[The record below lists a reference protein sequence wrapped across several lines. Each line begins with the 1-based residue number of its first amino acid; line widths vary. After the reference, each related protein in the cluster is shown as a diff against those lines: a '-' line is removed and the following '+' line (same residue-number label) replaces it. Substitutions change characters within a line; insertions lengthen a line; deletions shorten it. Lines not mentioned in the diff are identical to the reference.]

1 MKQMSGLLI
10 LVLVFSTNAFGQ
22 GGVLYVKLKQ
32 ENVRAEPNGSKIGE
46 VLAGTEV
53 KVLERRPNWVKVQF
67 SGWIWEQSLTSD
79 STGIYGFMVRASHIL
94 VETEEE
100 AKQILS
106 KIFEGAEFEE
116 LARQNSLDRASGA
129 RGGDLGKFGRGDFRV
144 EFEDAVFRLK
154 VGQISGIVKT
164 DLGYHII
171 KRTE

>member
-1 MKQMSGLLI
+1 MKQMSWLLI
-10 LVLVFSTNAFGQ
+10 LILVSSTNAFGQ

-53 KVLERRPNWVKVQF
+53 KVLERKPNWVKVQF

-79 STGIYGFMVRASHIL
+79 STGIYGFTVRASHIL

-100 AKQILS
+100 ATQILS
-106 KIFEGAEFEE
+106 KIMEGAEFEE
-116 LARQNSLDRASGA
+116 LARQYSIDSASGA
-129 RGGDLGKFGRGDFRV
+129 KGGDLGKFGRGDLLV
-144 EFEDAVFRLK
+144 EFEDTVFRLK